1 MVSVI
6 NYDNR
11 AQHKL
16 SLDAMFRDRKRIFI
30 DLLKWDIP
38 ADGPHERDQ
47 FDDEEAEYLVVMD
60 RGTGEH
66 LGSVRLL
73 RTDRPHILGDLFPDL
88 CDRPVPTGASI
99 REITRLCLSPRLRAR
114 QRREVRDRLAT
125 ALIEYGLLTGITSY
139 TGVAELGWLTQ
150 ILALGWRCDPLGMPK
165 PVGTSLLGA
174 LQIHVD
180 ANSIQL
186 LRAAG
191 TYAATSLQLANPAR
205 VAA

>member
-6 NYDNR
+6 NFDNR
-11 AQHKL
+11 AQHTL
-16 SLDAMFRDRKRIFI
+16 SLDAMFRDRKKIFI
-30 DLLKWDIP
+30 DLLRWDIP
-38 ADGPHERDQ
+38 ADGAYERDQ
-47 FDDEEAEYLVVMD
+47 FDDDQTEYLVVID
-60 RGTGEH
+60 RVTGQH

-73 RTDRPHILGDLFPDL
+73 RTDRPHILGDIFPHL
-88 CDRPVPTGASI
+88 CDGTVPTGSSI

-114 QRREVRDRLAT
+114 QRREVRDQLAT
-125 ALIEYGLLTGITSY
+125 ALVEYGLLTGISSY

-150 ILALGWRCDPLGMPK
+150 ILALGWRCDPLGLPK
-165 PVGTSLLGA
+165 QVGNSLLGA

-180 ANSIQL
+180 SHSIQL

-191 TYAATSLQLANPAR
+191 TYAVSGLQLASPAR

>member
-6 NYDNR
+6 NFDNR
-11 AQHKL
+11 AQHAL
-16 SLDAMFRDRKRIFI
+16 SLDAMFRDRKKIFI

-38 ADGPHERDQ
+38 ADGAHERDQ
-47 FDDEEAEYLVVMD
+47 FDDGDAEYLVVID
-60 RGTGEH
+60 RGTGQH

-73 RTDRPHILGDLFPDL
+73 RTDRPHILGDLFPHL
-88 CDRPVPTGASI
+88 CDGIVPTGNSI

-125 ALIEYGLLTGITSY
+125 ALIEYGLLTGISSY

-150 ILALGWRCDPLGMPK
+150 ILALGWRCDPLGLPK
-165 PVGTSLLGA
+165 PVGKSLLGA

-180 ANSIQL
+180 PNSIQL
-186 LRAAG
+186 LRTAG
-191 TYAATSLQLANPAR
+191 TYAVSGLQLASPSR